1 MKFKAHKLN
10 LKIFSPVFES
20 SLNEKKILVNCVSRI
35 FHLNQEWIK
44 DFLKNGEDLQIK
56 EIENMHEQDEV
67 LDNRENM
74 VQNPQHDVIQG

>member
-1 MKFKAHKLN
+1 MK
-10 LKIFSPVFES
+10 
-20 SLNEKKILVNCVSRI
+20 KKINRI

-67 LDNRENM
+67 LDNEENM
-74 VQNPQHDVIQG
+74 VQKPQHHVIQG